1 MTPGHD
7 YRLQSQQ
14 ASANLADGV
23 FSAAQA
29 KCGGPKHTART
40 ITWTLPL
47 NRSGVRQNK
56 TLK

>member
-29 KCGGPKHTART
+29 KCGPKHTARA